1 MRIALV
7 HYHLRRGG
15 VTSVVYHQAAA
26 LAEAGEEVLII
37 TGEAPQSV
45 DLPVAV
51 QGIPLALVE
60 GLGYDRARVPGDGRE
75 TASVAA
81 DALKLADALDAAV
94 KTRWPG
100 GADILHVH
108 NPLIQ
113 KNAALLPALNILNK
127 RGVTL
132 LLQNHDLAEDFRPD
146 VYAAAGDYPENCH
159 YAVINSR
166 DYAYLHRAGLALE
179 GLHLIPNEVAPVT
192 ATPGLERRRYLYP
205 VRAIRRKNIGEALL
219 LSLFIPKGRT
229 VAITLPPT
237 TESDRVVYRYWRA
250 LAEELSLPVEFEVGL
265 GGTLADAFGSA
276 LGILSTS
283 VKEGFGFSFLEP
295 WTAGRAVIGRRID
308 YVCRD
313 FGEAGVHFNSPLN
326 TTEAL
331 YRTIDI
337 PGDYIAIPLLKT
349 KMEAA
354 LTAVYRAFGKKLP
367 DFFLQM
373 LDDKLLSGTID
384 FALLDEELQT
394 EIIKILASNST
405 VFREVA
411 AMNPFLAELGDWR
424 SDEDRIGNNAR
435 VISKVYGKEPIAAVL
450 RDTYQKAAHTAVA
463 HRLSRTLLLELYLD
477 PLKFFLIGVM

>member
-1 MRIALV
+1 
-7 HYHLRRGG
+7 
-15 VTSVVYHQAAA
+15 VYHQAAA

-37 TGEAPQSV
+37 AGEAPQSV
-45 DLPVAV
+45 PAEV

-60 GLGYDRARVPGDGRE
+60 GLGYDRAQSPGNVRE
-75 TASVAA
+75 PGTVAE
-81 DALKLADALDAAV
+81 DARKLADALEAAV
-94 KTRWPG
+94 ETHWPL

-113 KNAALLPALNILNK
+113 KNAALLPALNILNR
-127 RGVTL
+127 RGVKL

-146 VYAAAGDYPENCH
+146 VYTVAGDYPENCH

-166 DYAYLHRAGLALE
+166 DYAYLHRAGLSLE

-192 ATPGLERRRYLYP
+192 AAAGLERRRYLYP

-219 LSLFIPKGRT
+219 ISLFIPKGRT

-237 TESDRVVYRYWRA
+237 TETDRAVYRHWQA
-250 LAEELSLPVEFEVGL
+250 LAEELSLPVEFEAGL
-265 GGTLADAFGSA
+265 DHSLADVFGSA

-295 WTAGRAVIGRRID
+295 WTAGRAVIGRRIE

-313 FGEAGVHFNSPLN
+313 FEEAGVQFNSPLN
-326 TTEAL
+326 TAEAL

-337 PGDYIAIPLLKT
+337 PGDYIAIPVLKA
-349 KMEAA
+349 KMESA
-354 LTAVYRAFGKKLP
+354 LSAVYRAFGKELP
-367 DFFLQM
+367 GFIIQL
-373 LDDKLLSGTID
+373 LDDKLFSGKID
-384 FALLDEELQT
+384 FAILDEELQT
-394 EIIKILASNST
+394 EIIRILASNST

-424 SDEDRIGNNAR
+424 SDEDLIGNNAQ
-435 VISKVYGKEPIAAVL
+435 VISRAYGREPIAAVL
-450 RDTYQKAAHTAVA
+450 RDTYQKVVHTDVT
-463 HRLSRTLLLELYLD
+463 HRLSKVLLLDLYLD
-477 PLKFFLIGVM
+477 PLKFFLIGVSHV